1 MNDVNIIK
9 YSPVKKKGVLRNGRD
24 TPRKSNGR
32 DAPRESN
39 TGRDAPRESNTGRN
53 APGESNTG
61 RNAQGES
68 KVRGAQRPTKD
79 YFEMLVSFQYL
90 F

>member
-1 MNDVNIIK
+1 LGVLVFWQYNEDKCHVQQVNDVNIIK
-9 YSPVKKKGVLRNGRD
+9 FSQVKKKGFLRNERD

-39 TGRDAPRESNTGRN
+39 TGRN
-53 APGESNTG
+53 AP
-61 RNAQGES
+61 GES
-68 KVRGAQRPTKD
+68 KVRGAQRPTKIISP
-79 YFEMLVSFQYL
+79 MLVSFQYL

>member
-9 YSPVKKKGVLRNGRD
+9 YSPVKKKEKKKKRLFEDRERH
-24 TPRKSNGR
+24 TAKSNGR
-32 DAPRESN
+32 DAPRESS
-39 TGRDAPRESNTGRN
+39 TGKN

-61 RNAQGES
+61 RNAPGES
-68 KVRGAQRPTKD
+68 KVRGAQRPTKH